1 MRRLDE
7 RVAIGITIAS
17 LAAYDVARTAAVPDS
32 IHFFTNVA
40 MVGMVA
46 AIAAAAGLTW
56 RELGLSRA
64 TWRRGLRLG
73 LVAVV
78 IVGIVVLAVALIA
91 GTDSG
96 LVNDDTDVSGSEMLF
111 QSLVEI
117 PLATVLF
124 EEMAFRGLLGS
135 LFHRVTSAGR
145 AVVATSV
152 LFGIW
157 HAPPAWQTFEIVDV
171 AAVAGI
177 IAITAAGGVALQL
190 LKDRTESLVAP
201 MLAHWAT
208 NGLALMIVWSL
219 ATG

>member
-1 MRRLDE
+1 MSRLDE

-17 LAAYDVARTAAVPDS
+17 LATYDVARTVAVPDS

-46 AIAAAAGLTW
+46 AVAVAAGLTW
-56 RELGLSRA
+56 RDLGLSRT

-78 IVGIVVLAVALIA
+78 IVGVVVVVGALIA

-96 LVNDDTDVSGSEMLF
+96 LVDDDTDLSTSEMLV
-111 QSLVEI
+111 QALVEI

-124 EEMAFRGLLGS
+124 EELAFRGLLGS
-135 LFHRVTSAGR
+135 LFHRTTSAGR

-157 HAPPAWQTFEIVDV
+157 HAPPAWQTFDVSDV
-171 AAVAGI
+171 AAVLGI
-177 IAITAAGGVALQL
+177 VAVTAAGGVVLQIM
-190 LKDRTESLVAP
+190 KDRTESLVAP

-208 NGLALMIVWSL
+208 NGLALVIVWSL
-219 ATG
+219 ATA